1 MRKMLFL
8 IALAAVFPFQA
19 NAQTRSSTVGDGRY
33 SLLGGEVLGKG
44 VNAVSGEFGWPSI
57 TFGYTHGMGQN
68 WDIGGKFDLLYGVEG
83 VTSQTHFGLGF
94 RVPLRAT
101 VLRSDRISVLV
112 HIDPGLKVFTTSP
125 ALFGL
130 SFPVGVVLGYAAN
143 REVNVSF
150 GVDLPMTLY
159 VTPSPVNFLV
169 GPWFGPAVEY
179 HVDQRL
185 LVGFNTRF
193 GPIFAS
199 GGGNDFGFLMQL
211 LLAYRM

>member
-1 MRKMLFL
+1 MLMVF
-8 IALAAVFPFQA
+8 ALAAAFPFQA
-19 NAQTRSSTVGDGRY
+19 NAQTRSTLGDGRY

-68 WDIGGKFDLLYGVEG
+68 WDIGAKFDLLYGVEG
-83 VTSQTHFGLGF
+83 ITSLTQFGLGF
-94 RVPLRAT
+94 RVPMRAT
-101 VLRSDRISVLV
+101 ILRSDRLSVLV
-112 HIDPGLKVFTTSP
+112 HVDPGLKLFTYSP
-125 ALFGL
+125 AVFGF
-130 SFPVGVVLGYAAN
+130 SFPVGVVLGYAAS
-143 REVNVSF
+143 REVNVAF

-159 VTPSPVNFLV
+159 VAPNANFFI

-193 GPIFAS
+193 GPIFAT

>member
-1 MRKMLFL
+1 MRKMLMVF
-8 IALAAVFPFQA
+8 ALAAAFPFQA
-19 NAQTRSSTVGDGRY
+19 NAQTRSIVGDGRY

-68 WDIGGKFDLLYGVEG
+68 WDIGAKFDLLYGVEG
-83 VTSQTHFGLGF
+83 ITSLTQFGLGF
-94 RVPLRAT
+94 RVPMRAT
-101 VLRSDRISVLV
+101 ILRSDRLSVLV
-112 HIDPGLKVFTTSP
+112 HVDPGLKLFTYSP
-125 ALFGL
+125 AVFGF
-130 SFPVGVVLGYAAN
+130 SFPVGVVLGYAAS
-143 REVNVSF
+143 REVNVAF

-159 VTPSPVNFLV
+159 VAPNANFFI

-193 GPIFAS
+193 GPIFAT